1 MSEVIH
7 LKTPTGGKVTVTT
20 APVVTER
27 EIAEERGNI
36 IQTLHAAYLTL
47 NDSMSEFQKQWDA
60 NPTMAFLDSA
70 REGVMQGSSTW
81 VSDQAE
87 LFDKKTWVELGG
99 KIENFAGGCLDRMA
113 AYSKQ
118 QYKDL
123 EKEVNK
129 HVAKPDRTL
138 YNWAWWQKSIEDQ
151 VKGTVEEQT
160 RRLCA
165 VETGVRETATAIAAT
180 AEKARKIYKYRDAIM
195 NLPLLIAAGDPK
207 PIQAFVEIELMDIDK
222 KLATAIR
229 NDPNFAIV
237 LEIIAD
243 NESALS
249 YVSYVS
255 LMIEA
260 IPPNFYAYIGG
271 KGAAYVVIEVVMLV
285 ITALLSAGAAAAARI
300 ATLVVRLAT
309 TSAKVAGAAKKL
321 KHAKAA
327 VDAFIRVLEDLM
339 TAVNDLHA
347 LGAKLV
353 KARSKGLTVRGN
365 ANTRLAAQKQSIRR
379 EKKCMVCG
387 RTGHPSQRHRRGH
400 VTYT

>member
-7 LKTPTGGKVTVTT
+7 LKTPKEGKVIVTS
-20 APVVTER
+20 APLVTER
-27 EIAEERGNI
+27 EIAEDRGNI

-47 NDSMSEFQKQWDA
+47 NDSMSEFQKRWDA

-70 REGVMQGSSTW
+70 RDGAMQGSSTW
-81 VSDQAE
+81 LSDQAE
-87 LFDKKTWVELGG
+87 LFDKATWTELGG

-123 EKEVNK
+123 EREVNK
-129 HVAKPDRTL
+129 HVANPGRTL
-138 YNWAWWQKSIEDQ
+138 YNWAWWQKTIEDQ
-151 VKGTVEEQT
+151 VKGTVVEQ
-160 RRLCA
+160 RMRLEA
-165 VETGVRETATAIAAT
+165 LHTGVRQTAQAIAETAD
-180 AEKARKIYKYRDAIM
+180 KARKVYRHRDAIL
-195 NLPLLIAAGDPK
+195 NLPVLIAAGEPK
-207 PIQAFVEIELMDIDK
+207 PIQAFVDTVVMDIDPE
-222 KLATAIR
+222 LGRAIR
-229 NDPNFAIV
+229 TDPNFAIV

-260 IPPNFYAYIGG
+260 IPPNFYAFIAG
-271 KGAAYVVIEVVMLV
+271 KGAAYVAIELVMLV
-285 ITALLSAGAAAAARI
+285 ITALLSAGAAAAARV
-300 ATLVVRLAT
+300 AALVVRLAT
-309 TSAKVAGAAKKL
+309 TSAKVAGAAKHL
-321 KHAKAA
+321 RRAKEA
-327 VDAFIRVLEDLM
+327 VDAFIRALEDLM

-365 ANTRLAAQKQSIRR
+365 ANTRLAAKKGSIRR
-379 EKKCMVCG
+379 DKKCLVCG
-387 RTGHPSQRHRRGH
+387 RTDHPTPRHRRG
-400 VTYT
+400 VTAYL